1 MVAVVVREQK
11 LALGGGRIAAENFI
25 KTAVNLLFTAAG
37 VAADGAAIHH

>member
-11 LALGGGRIAAENFI
+11 LALGGGRRAADNFV